1 MVFYYGL
8 TIIHSNPVAGSYC
21 MEQLIAGS
29 TDRGTIGVPA
39 TALVM
44 EQRLLIAWNRLI
56 KRHSQILSSE
66 RSANYILEV

>member
-1 MVFYYGL
+1 
-8 TIIHSNPVAGSYC
+8 